1 MNRTQHRYI
10 FLMLFILISAF
21 APKDFTSTFESS
33 VEMPVSY
40 VEPQNVFAA
49 VGTTFNVSVKIF
61 NLTDRFHVTD
71 DVWEPGNPLP
81 PIGTLHN
88 YSLGNLYGFEIR
100 LKWDPAVLEF
110 QGSLVSTPVE
120 DYPQGVLHGPI
131 WENYENF
138 DTTMG
143 TYSLAQHSL
152 YPVSGFNCPNSS
164 ATFFTVQFKVK
175 KGEPC
180 SLDLE
185 RIVLVLDP
193 ILADQDV
200 IGIPFQVEDG
210 FFFPVETTRISGIGI
225 GTLVGAK
232 LINPIILGEN
242 VSIYVLLTNNGAIE
256 NSYNLTLFEGDAQLA
271 TWRNESLD
279 SDEIRTYSYTL
290 ETHDLEPGLYFATAK
305 MEILHRNIVLDSFTE
320 SFLVM
325 ETPILRIDKSQD
337 DIHENDTVT
346 LTAGGSI
353 HQDSQS
359 SIVNYDWSLFKPG
372 ASDPAYI
379 FSGVSITHTFTLN
392 GTWQIVLTVTDNW
405 GTIYDPQ
412 RNATSPYKL
421 EMNVDVSSIDE
432 NHDSY
437 IPTREILALIIVF
450 FMVASTIA
458 VSRHTRREEDDW
470 LFEVDNK

>member
-1 MNRTQHRYI
+1 MSRTQHSYI
-10 FLMLFILISAF
+10 FLMLFILTSAF
-21 APKDFTSTFESS
+21 APKDFSSTFESS
-33 VEMPVSY
+33 VEMPVAY

-49 VGTTFNVSVKIF
+49 VGTTFNVSVNIF
-61 NLTDRFHVTD
+61 NLTDRFYPTD
-71 DVWEPGNPLP
+71 VIWEPGNPLP

-110 QGSLVSTPVE
+110 QDSLVSTPVE
-120 DYPQGVLHGPI
+120 DYPQGVLYGPI
-131 WENYENF
+131 WETYENF
-138 DTTMG
+138 DTTAG

-152 YPVSGFNCPNSS
+152 YPVAGFNCPNSS

-185 RIVLVLDP
+185 IIALLLDP

-210 FFFPVETTRISGIGI
+210 LFLPVETTRISGIGI
-225 GTLVGAK
+225 GTLVGAQ
-232 LINPIILGEN
+232 LINPIIRGEN

-256 NSYNLTLFEGDAQLA
+256 NFYNLTLFEGDGELA
-271 TWRNESLD
+271 TWRNESLE

-290 ETHDLEPGLYFATAK
+290 ETQDLEPGQHFATAK
-305 MEILHRNIVLDSFTE
+305 IENLHRNIIQDSFTE
-320 SFLVM
+320 SFFVM
-325 ETPILRIDKSQD
+325 EPPLLRIDKSQD

-359 SIVNYDWSLFKPG
+359 SIMNYDWTLFKPR
-372 ASDPAYI
+372 ASDPTYVL
-379 FSGVSITHTFTLN
+379 SGVTINHTFTQN
-392 GTWQIVLTVTDNW
+392 GTWRIVLTVTDNW
-405 GTIYDPQ
+405 GTTYDSQ

-421 EMNVDVSSIDE
+421 EINVEVSSIDE
-432 NHDSY
+432 NNGSY

-450 FMVASTIA
+450 FMVVSTIA
-458 VSRHTRREEDDW
+458 VSRYERREDDAL
-470 LFEVDNK
+470 LFEVDNE